1 MLVRVITGFS
11 IYSITKSFSWTDRKL
26 AITWVSI
33 DYFTIWCQ
41 NVTSDEWSE
50 LCHLADLKIFK
61 TKEKKYNFNP
71 KPEEIAKMIKK
82 DINLDLP
89 HLSKKDFNVNVQN
102 FDEVR
107 KNINP
112 LLIESNIKLQN
123 TKLPSHYGIVLSPFE
138 NSDESLVVHNNQTS
152 QKTLPSDK
160 DTTTPNDIFFEK
172 YTTQPIWTVQNDL
185 KLSPFL
191 ENRLSWNLAAK
202 TLMLNKNSLLYNTL
216 FYKTDTLYGWD
227 RTKGLMVTGLDTDQF
242 ALDYVASKNEDLILN
257 DKIIEVES
265 EIFNLH
271 KYLNDNNTEEDIFLI
286 KLMEYA
292 LYDKN
297 VFENFQH
304 ILNKLDT

>member
-1 MLVRVITGFS
+1 
-11 IYSITKSFSWTDRKL
+11 
-26 AITWVSI
+26 
-33 DYFTIWCQ
+33 
-41 NVTSDEWSE
+41 
-50 LCHLADLKIFK
+50 
-61 TKEKKYNFNP
+61 
-71 KPEEIAKMIKK
+71 
-82 DINLDLP
+82 
-89 HLSKKDFNVNVQN
+89 
-102 FDEVR
+102 
-107 KNINP
+107 
-112 LLIESNIKLQN
+112 
-123 TKLPSHYGIVLSPFE
+123 
-138 NSDESLVVHNNQTS
+138 
-152 QKTLPSDK
+152 
-160 DTTTPNDIFFEK
+160 
-172 YTTQPIWTVQNDL
+172 
-185 KLSPFL
+185 
-191 ENRLSWNLAAK
+191 
-202 TLMLNKNSLLYNTL
+202 MLNKNSLLYNTL